1 MDCVCN
7 GVQRELYIYT
17 YVCISNLWN
26 RNAYNIL
33 FIFHIYIYIW
43 NVKGIHAEYIYIHS
57 YIRSICGIDVKY
69 KYVSIYIYIS
79 TVNQL
84 LTGINIKVEIS
95 SPDHH

>member
-1 MDCVCN
+1 MGCKGN
-7 GVQRELYIYT
+7 
-17 YVCISNLWN
+17 
-26 RNAYNIL
+26 
-33 FIFHIYIYIW
+33 YIYIHMY
-43 NVKGIHAEYIYIHS
+43 VYRICGIEMHIIYYLYSTYTYIYMECKGNTRGIYIYIHS